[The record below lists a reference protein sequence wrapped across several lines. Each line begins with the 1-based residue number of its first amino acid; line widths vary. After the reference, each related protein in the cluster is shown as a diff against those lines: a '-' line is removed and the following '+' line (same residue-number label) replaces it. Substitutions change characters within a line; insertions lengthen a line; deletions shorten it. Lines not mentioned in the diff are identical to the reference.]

1 MFQYLYKRCGMWML
15 HRGNCFVITVTMG
28 TTPQY
33 KSNCSKLLSLF
44 RLRSSKMEGLEK
56 LRPFIWFCQLCGFFP
71 YRMEVDPVTKR
82 FKRFTFSI
90 CHPVTFWYFFVNLA
104 PFVPI
109 SIYSSSEKIKEDA
122 VEMTPLQYC
131 LIATQCID
139 LFVIW
144 IFVYRLPL
152 INKAVQ
158 LLQDVDESLKSISD
172 RSFSITHRIY
182 IGVAYTLISVI
193 TIYGYWLPRWSVFI
207 VSSFDDR
214 RRHISLHYISIDK
227 AEKK

>member
-56 LRPFIWFCQLCGFFP
+56 LRPFISFCQLCGFFP

-90 CHPVTFWYFFVNLA
+90 YHPVTFWYFFVNLLLISFLLA
-104 PFVPI
+104 RWPNIKTLSNPFAEISPI
-109 SIYSSSEKIKEDA
+109 QMLA
-122 VEMTPLQYC
+122 LF
-131 LIATQCID
+131 TQHTELVVFYI
-139 LFVIW
+139 LVH
-144 IFVYRLPL
+144 RLSL
-152 INKAVQ
+152 INKVVKFLKQ
-158 LLQDVDESLKSISD
+158 VDELMKVISNQ
-172 RSFSITHRIY
+172 SFNISPRIY
-182 IGVAYTLISVI
+182 IGLACTFISVSMF
-193 TIYGYWLPRWSVFI
+193 L
-207 VSSFDDR
+207 SS
-214 RRHISLHYISIDK
+214 
-227 AEKK
+227 